1 MSEGGKAPAR
11 AATIRPAGRADTPK
25 GEARRAQIL
34 DAATACF
41 RREGFHGSSMARI
54 AAAADMSTGHVFHY
68 FKRKEDIVEAIV
80 ARERTVLEEFAER
93 LRAAD
98 SEADLVEAILEGVE
112 DALRRQADG
121 GNAALSMEILAEAT
135 RNPEIGALLCE
146 FDQQARQ
153 VIVSRLADAS
163 PDAVSGREILSALVE
178 GLAIRSLRNP
188 DLPRALDRDMLR
200 RVLRSILAG

>member
-1 MSEGGKAPAR
+1 MAS
-11 AATIRPAGRADTPK
+11 AATPRPPVRVDTPK
-25 GEARRAQIL
+25 GEVRRAQIL
-34 DAATACF
+34 DAAAECF

-54 AAAADMSTGHVFHY
+54 AAAAGMSPGHVFHY

-80 ARERTVLEEFAER
+80 ARERTVLEAFAER

-112 DALRRQADG
+112 DAWRRHADG
-121 GNAALSMEILAEAT
+121 GSASLSMEILAEAT
-135 RNPEIGALLCE
+135 RNPEIGALLRE

-178 GLAIRSLRNP
+178 GLVIRSLRNP
-188 DLPRALDRDMLR
+188 DLPRTLDRDMLR